1 MARIFRPSTFNNL
14 LRPLLQKEQPYANAI
29 FNNTFRQRNRFF
41 KSSPLTVLSTDLQ
54 QSVTNQTH
62 VSTALAT
69 HLLSK
74 KYPRSNVV
82 FSPLSIHAVLSLLA
96 AGSKGK
102 THDQLLTF
110 LRANSTDELNSLSS
124 DLVSSILADGS
135 PMGGPRLSFA
145 NGVWVEK
152 NNVSLKPSFKEVVDT
167 FYKAGCKQVDFTKAD
182 EVANEVNL
190 WAEKQTNGLI
200 KKVISAND
208 IHSLTWLIFANAV
221 YFKGTWLE
229 KFDASWTEK
238 HDFHLLDGKKVRVPF
253 MTSTKHQFVSE
264 YDDFKILGL
273 PYLQGQDEREFTM
286 YIVLPNA
293 KDGLQSLV
301 EKIGSTSNFF
311 NRYIPCKRVEVGEF
325 LIPKYKMSFDFEA
338 SKVLKELGLV
348 LPFSDKDGMTEMVD
362 SPIAKN
368 VFVSSIHHKSIV
380 EVNEEGTEAAAV
392 TACVM
397 PVGCSRWTKYDKID
411 FVADHPFLFVIR
423 EDVTG
428 VVLFMGQVVDP
439 RAG

>member
-1 MARIFRPSTFNNL
+1 MAPIFRPSTFNNL
-14 LRPLLQKEQPYANAI
+14 LRPLLQNQRYAIPAVS
-29 FNNTFRQRNRFF
+29 NTFHHRFFGFF
-41 KSSPLTVLSTDLQ
+41 KSSPLKILSTDLQ
-54 QSVTNQTH
+54 QSVKNQTH

-69 HLLSK
+69 HLLAK
-74 KYPRSNVV
+74 KYPQSNVV
-82 FSPLSIHAVLSLLA
+82 FSPLSIHAVLSMLA
-96 AGSKGK
+96 AGSKGR

-124 DLVSSILADGS
+124 NLVSSILADGS
-135 PMGGPRLSFA
+135 RKGGPCLSFA

-200 KKVISAND
+200 DQVISAND
-208 IHSLTWLIFANAV
+208 IRSLTWLIFTNAV

-229 KFDASWTEK
+229 KFDPSETEER
-238 HDFHLLDGKKVRVPF
+238 DFHLLDGKKVQVSF
-253 MTSTKHQFVSE
+253 MTSTDDQFVSE

-273 PYLQGQDEREFTM
+273 PYLQGRDKRRFTM
-286 YIVLPNA
+286 YFVLPNA

-301 EKIGSTSNFF
+301 EKIGSKSDFF
-311 NRYIPCKRVEVGEF
+311 NRHIPRQKVEIGAF
-325 LIPKYKMSFDFEA
+325 FIPKYKMSFDFEA
-338 SKVLKELGLV
+338 SNVLKELGLV
-348 LPFSDKDGMTEMVD
+348 LPFSKNDGMTEVVD
-362 SPIAKN
+362 SPLDEN
-368 VFVSSIHHKSIV
+368 VYVSSINQKCIV
-380 EVNEEGTEAAAV
+380 EVNEDGTEAAAV
-392 TACVM
+392 TYSVLCGSSMQIIHKTV
-397 PVGCSRWTKYDKID
+397 D

-439 RAG
+439 SID